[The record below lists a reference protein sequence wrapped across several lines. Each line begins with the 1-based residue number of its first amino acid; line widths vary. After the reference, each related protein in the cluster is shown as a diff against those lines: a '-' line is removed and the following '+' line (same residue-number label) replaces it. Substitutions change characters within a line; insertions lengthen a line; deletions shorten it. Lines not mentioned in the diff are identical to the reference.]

1 MFLWIMNFD
10 LIVNMHVFGAKSP
23 PDWKIMPWSLG
34 MQSLWKLY
42 LNFYVDDMLK
52 SVKYEEE
59 VVELEN

>member
-1 MFLWIMNFD
+1 MFLVQSHH
-10 LIVNMHVFGAKSP
+10 LTA
-23 PDWKIMPWSLG
+23 KIMPWSLG